1 MDRRLFV
8 TGAAGA
14 ALALAI
20 QEVTAPG
27 ARAATAAKL
36 PYEVSRTANVTTGSA
51 GRKLY
56 DNILVNING
65 DLARIFLPQA
75 VVRGQKTAV
84 GAVWFFHGGGSNQD
98 ALNGGFKSPG
108 ELVVDKGAI
117 AICINAGGNQYT
129 NDRAKTAQVNAW
141 KYLSGLFP
149 VRMNFLRATSAG
161 GALAC
166 YTYAKKLIPAIRGL
180 YLVNGL
186 YDLEGAS
193 SVIQAQANVL
203 AAFGNDPA
211 VLAANNPARFPAS
224 DWAGAN
230 VKVLVSDAEHRDA
243 VVPPAQ
249 NGIALVNKITPVA
262 ADARL
267 AFHTLGHDTPSF
279 AHKDMI
285 VTFGAWSGLLR

>member
-8 TGAAGA
+8 TGATGA
-14 ALALAI
+14 ALALTLQQI
-20 QEVTAPG
+20 TATG
-27 ARAATAAKL
+27 VQAATAATL
-36 PYEVSRTANVTTGSA
+36 PNEVSRLANVTTGSA

-65 DLARIFLPQA
+65 DRARIFLPQA

-84 GAVWFFHGGGSNQD
+84 GAVWFYHGGGSNQD
-98 ALNGGFKSPG
+98 AMNGGFKYPA

-129 NDRAKTAQVNAW
+129 NDVAKTSQVNAW

-166 YTYAKKLIPAIRGL
+166 YTYGKKLIPYIKGM

-193 SVIQAQANVL
+193 SVIQAQANVA
-203 AAFGNDPA
+203 AAFGNNPA
-211 VLAANNPARFPAS
+211 LVAANNPARFPAS
-224 DWAGAN
+224 NWTGAN
-230 VKVLVSDAEHRDA
+230 VKVLVSDAAHPDL
-243 VVPPAQ
+243 VVPPTK
-249 NGIALVNKITPVA
+249 NGLALIDKITPVA
-262 ADARL
+262 ADARTT
-267 AFHTLGHDTPSF
+267 FHTLAHDTPSF

-285 VTFGAWSGLLR
+285 ATFGAWSGLLR

>member
-1 MDRRLFV
+1 M
-8 TGAAGA
+8 TGATGTAIT
-14 ALALAI
+14 LALQGVSATPA
-20 QEVTAPG
+20 Q
-27 ARAATAAKL
+27 AATAAKL

-56 DNILVNING
+56 DNILVNIKG

-84 GAVWFFHGGGSNQD
+84 GAVWFFHGGGSSQD
-98 ALNGGFKSPG
+98 ALNGGFKYPA

-129 NDRAKTAQVNAW
+129 NDQAKTAQVNAW
-141 KYLSGLFP
+141 NYLSALFP

-166 YTYAKKLIPAIRGL
+166 YTYARKLIPYIKGL
-180 YLVNGL
+180 YMVNAL
-186 YDLEGAS
+186 YDLEGTS
-193 SVIQAQANVL
+193 SVIQAQASVEG
-203 AAFGNDPA
+203 AFGNNPA
-211 VLAANNPARFPAS
+211 QLVANNPARFPAS
-224 DWAGAN
+224 DWTGAN
-230 VKVLVSDAEHRDA
+230 VKALVSDAEHLDA
-243 VVPPAQ
+243 VVPPTR

-279 AHKDMI
+279 AHKDMM
-285 VTFGAWSGLLR
+285 VTFGAWSGVLR